1 MASGYMIMH
10 SCIIVSFVFV
20 LINTKSMRVTNA
32 QSLPTRSDLCFSDSF
47 QFFRIHDLNNGPH
60 VALCVNVS
68 NPSVMKGVYIPGV
81 RSRLATI
88 TSIFSLMHMFSFLKV
103 VLDIYSFVL
112 LLTNALSKPRSMSER
127 LLSILWSDG
136 LIFFLV
142 GSKSYHLCYK
152 SH

>member
-1 MASGYMIMH
+1 MH

-81 RSRLATI
+81 RCRLETD
-88 TSIFSLMHMFSFLKV
+88 TPTFSLMRTVFFEGRARHLFFRTSAHER
-103 VLDIYSFVL
+103 
-112 LLTNALSKPRSMSER
+112 ALETP
-127 LLSILWSDG
+127 
-136 LIFFLV
+136 V
-142 GSKSYHLCYK
+142 HV
-152 SH
+152 

>member
-10 SCIIVSFVFV
+10 TCIIVSFVFV
-20 LINTKSMRVTNA
+20 LINTKSTCHTYP
-32 QSLPTRSDLCFSDSF
+32 QSLVSQFDLCFSDSF
-47 QFFRIHDLNNGPH
+47 RFFRIHDRNNGPD
-60 VALCVNVS
+60 VALCVNES

-81 RSRLATI
+81 RSRLATS
-88 TSIFSLMHMFSFLKV
+88 TSIFPLMHIFSFLKV

-127 LLSILWSDG
+127 LLSILCSDG

-142 GSKSYHLCYK
+142 SRHRNRISL
-152 SH
+152 SR